1 MSQENVS
8 DKVRNLQRQ
17 IAQNI
22 KFGQKH
28 PSLGKS
34 EGDEGSSD
42 EEEVPNSPLR
52 VLAQVEAEPVDTEP
66 KGASQ
71 DQEAGESH
79 GAPQAEAPS
88 TPVKSSRSK
97 QVLPAIGTIESIDL
111 DEVSQSVPR
120 LDNTAAKH
128 KLSVKPKNQRI
139 SRKHHRY
146 TQDLK
151 EVDIPGIQQEE
162 KDAADS
168 QHRNAEEETPPEKT
182 KKQKLQEEERGESRR
197 KRELAEQRHREEEE
211 DRKKK
216 AEEWRLCELE
226 EERCCK
232 QEERC
237 ILKKEEERRQR
248 EVMERM
254 MKEEEERRQREEMER
269 MMKEEEER
277 RQREEMERRMK
288 EEEERRQRE
297 DMERRMKEE
306 ERRQREEMERMMK
319 EEEERRQREEMERMM
334 KEEEERRQREDMER
348 MIKEEERRQREEME
362 RRMKEE
368 EERRQ
373 REEME
378 RRMKEEEERRQR
390 EEMERRMKEE
400 EERRQREEMERRM
413 KEEEERRQRE
423 EMERMMKEEEERRQ
437 REEMERMMKEEEERR
452 QREEME
458 RRMKEEERRM
468 REDLEL
474 MQREEK
480 ERTLEEEEKEE
491 EERSRK
497 EEEER
502 KQCELE
508 AERLHVDEEKRLEEA
523 EEEER
528 MTKQVKKKRK
538 LLAEEERKKNEEEE
552 EKRLCAE
559 AAASSS
565 DPERKRR
572 AEEVRRRE
580 MEKRQR
586 PFTVKGSS
594 GEKQILFQKV
604 NLTSVIPASSQQ
616 GSAVTEHRERA
627 KASSLGGADSPT
639 LLSSQYVRHTA
650 ILVTGAQLC
659 GTAVN
664 LDHINEIAC
673 KSLLGLADE
682 KKTAM
687 VTPPPTKSKTSPVRK
702 SGKTKS
708 LSESTDQSSAAV
720 LAEWAS
726 IRCKIFKGA
735 EEGKYEEYPDPHSQN
750 RPSSEDQSPFPHTNL
765 RKTMSASAKFS
776 ITPARKKFA
785 DSSRNSEVLNPEE
798 KEGGSP
804 ASALSNTS
812 SSTSVPSAASTAPG
826 RKAQS
831 TGGKTARIAD
841 GKGECMFAKD
851 LPSFIVPRSSQWSP
865 RPEGSVTDAVSLG
878 GESEDSDG
886 REEGRE
892 QGQPSPFGIK
902 LRRTNYSLRFHS
914 DQSTDKRK
922 KRYSA
927 GDSFNGVPSPLT
939 PIDPDS
945 DTSVFSDRS
954 SPASPFRESIPGV
967 KPGHMVVSLPKL
979 RAKAGKSPTPSMH
992 SEEEKP
998 SKPSLYQRPSTSPK
1012 PFTPPP
1018 SPLPKVGRGGSSDAV
1033 VQRTR
1038 VGADSAGHEERDERR
1053 EETSAVAQLHRNG
1066 QGQGQG
1072 GQREEEPKEKRSF
1085 FPSISMPWREKADR
1099 KTELIRKE
1107 GKPSLQSRHSLDSVR
1122 VQDKEAGP
1130 PWITLALQKQKG
1142 FKEHQ
1147 QSRDERR
1154 SNREAK
1160 LPEKQAKDKD
1170 SCVLVSPS
1178 EGKGSGNTS
1187 PPKSQTP
1194 EETKRPDTLLGC
1206 FERRDHLK
1214 KANTLPSTV
1223 TVEIADSTPSPPAVK
1238 EVTKRFPSTD
1248 SPQVSTEPAW
1258 LALAKRK
1265 AKAWSDCPQIIK

>member
-28 PSLGKS
+28 PSLRKS

-146 TQDLK
+146 TQDLQ

-168 QHRNAEEETPPEKT
+168 QYRNAEEETPPEKT
-182 KKQKLQEEERGESRR
+182 KKQKLQEEERWESRR

-226 EERCCK
+226 EERCCE
-232 QEERC
+232 QEEGR
-237 ILKKEEERRQR
+237 ILK
-248 EVMERM
+248 
-254 MKEEEERRQREEMER
+254 
-269 MMKEEEER
+269 
-277 RQREEMERRMK
+277 
-288 EEEERRQRE
+288 
-297 DMERRMKEE
+297 
-306 ERRQREEMERMMK
+306 
-319 EEEERRQREEMERMM
+319 
-334 KEEEERRQREDMER
+334 
-348 MIKEEERRQREEME
+348 KEEERRQREEME

-368 EERRQ
+368 E
-373 REEME
+373 
-378 RRMKEEEERRQR
+378 
-390 EEMERRMKEE
+390 
-400 EERRQREEMERRM
+400 
-413 KEEEERRQRE
+413 
-423 EMERMMKEEEERRQ
+423 
-437 REEMERMMKEEEERR
+437 
-452 QREEME
+452 
-458 RRMKEEERRM
+458 KEEERRM

-508 AERLHVDEEKRLEEA
+508 AERLRVDEEKRLKEA

-552 EKRLCAE
+552 EEKRLCAE

-572 AEEVRRRE
+572 AEELRWRE
-580 MEKRQR
+580 MEKRQK
-586 PFTVKGSS
+586 PFTIKGSS

-604 NLTSVIPASSQQ
+604 NLTPVIPASSQQ

-650 ILVTGAQLC
+650 IPVTGAQLC

-682 KKTAM
+682 KKAAM
-687 VTPPPTKSKTSPVRK
+687 GTPPPTKSKTPPVRK

-708 LSESTDQSSAAV
+708 LSEPTDQSSAAV

-735 EEGKYEEYPDPHSQN
+735 EEGKYEEYPDPHSQS

-812 SSTSVPSAASTAPG
+812 SSTSVPSAASPAPG
-826 RKAQS
+826 SKAQS
-831 TGGKTARIAD
+831 RDGKTVRIAD

-967 KPGHMVVSLPKL
+967 KPGHMVVSLPKP

-1012 PFTPPP
+1012 PATPPP
-1018 SPLPKVGRGGSSDAV
+1018 SPLLKVGRGGSSDAV

-1053 EETSAVAQLHRNG
+1053 EETSAVAQLHRN
-1066 QGQGQG
+1066 GQGQG

-1194 EETKRPDTLLGC
+1194 EEAKRPDTLLGC

>member
-1 MSQENVS
+1 MFPKILLQWCAALSSCAVEIERRRQGKFQPFRRLFGKRKKKAAEREFDTAELKASFSTREVSNGVTSDDEETNQHLRELNPIGSQALSHDSVFIPEEAVQELSPEQTMSQENVS

-22 KFGQKH
+22 KFGQKP
-28 PSLGKS
+28 PSLRKS

-42 EEEVPNSPLR
+42 EEEVPSSPLR

-79 GAPQAEAPS
+79 EAAQAEAPS
-88 TPVKSSRSK
+88 TPVKSPRSK

-111 DEVSQSVPR
+111 DGVSQSVPR

-146 TQDLK
+146 TQDLQ

-182 KKQKLQEEERGESRR
+182 RKQKLQEERWESRR

-232 QEERC
+232 QEEGR
-237 ILKKEEERRQR
+237 ILK
-248 EVMERM
+248 
-254 MKEEEERRQREEMER
+254 
-269 MMKEEEER
+269 
-277 RQREEMERRMK
+277 
-288 EEEERRQRE
+288 
-297 DMERRMKEE
+297 
-306 ERRQREEMERMMK
+306 
-319 EEEERRQREEMERMM
+319 
-334 KEEEERRQREDMER
+334 
-348 MIKEEERRQREEME
+348 KEEERRQREEME

-400 EERRQREEMERRM
+400 EERIE
-413 KEEEERRQRE
+413 
-423 EMERMMKEEEERRQ
+423 
-437 REEMERMMKEEEERR
+437 
-452 QREEME
+452 
-458 RRMKEEERRM
+458 KEEERRM
-468 REDLEL
+468 REELEL

-480 ERTLEEEEKEE
+480 ERTLEEEEKKKEE

-497 EEEER
+497 EEER

-508 AERLHVDEEKRLEEA
+508 AERLRVDEEKSVTEA
-523 EEEER
+523 EEEEER
-528 MTKQVKKKRK
+528 MKKQVKKKRK
-538 LLAEEERKKNEEEE
+538 LLAEEERKKKEE

-572 AEEVRRRE
+572 AEEVRWRE

-586 PFTVKGSS
+586 PFTFKGSS
-594 GEKQILFQKV
+594 GEKQILLQKL
-604 NLTSVIPASSQQ
+604 NLTPVIPASSQQ
-616 GSAVTEHRERA
+616 GSAVTEHRDRA

-664 LDHINEIAC
+664 LDHIKEITC

-682 KKTAM
+682 KKAAM
-687 VTPPPTKSKTSPVRK
+687 GTPPPSKSKTPPVRK

-735 EEGKYEEYPDPHSQN
+735 EEGKFEEYPDPHNQSQN
-750 RPSSEDQSPFPHTNL
+750 SSEDQSPFPHTNL

-785 DSSRNSEVLNPEE
+785 DSSRDSEVLNLEE

-804 ASALSNTS
+804 ASALSNIS
-812 SSTSVPSAASTAPG
+812 SSTSVPPAASPAPG
-826 RKAQS
+826 SKAQS
-831 TGGKTARIAD
+831 RGSKTVWIAA

-886 REEGRE
+886 REEGGE
-892 QGQPSPFGIK
+892 QGPPSPFGIK

-954 SPASPFRESIPGV
+954 SPASPLRESIPGV
-967 KPGHMVVSLPKL
+967 KPGHMVVSLPKP

-1012 PFTPPP
+1012 PATPPP
-1018 SPLPKVGRGGSSDAV
+1018 SPLSKVGRGGSSDAV

-1072 GQREEEPKEKRSF
+1072 GQGEEEPKEKRSF
-1085 FPSISMPWREKADR
+1085 FPSISIPWREKADR

-1107 GKPSLQSRHSLDSVR
+1107 GKPSLQSRHSLDSVG

-1142 FKEHQ
+1142 FKEQQ

-1194 EETKRPDTLLGC
+1194 EEAKRPDNLLGC

>member
-28 PSLGKS
+28 PSLRKS

-42 EEEVPNSPLR
+42 EEEVHNSPLR

-97 QVLPAIGTIESIDL
+97 QVLPAIGAIESIDL

-146 TQDLK
+146 TQDLQ

-182 KKQKLQEEERGESRR
+182 KKQKLQEEERWESRR
-197 KRELAEQRHREEEE
+197 KRELAEQRHRKEEE

-226 EERCCK
+226 EERCCE
-232 QEERC
+232 QEGR

-248 EVMERM
+248 E
-254 MKEEEERRQREEMER
+254 
-269 MMKEEEER
+269 
-277 RQREEMERRMK
+277 
-288 EEEERRQRE
+288 
-297 DMERRMKEE
+297 D
-306 ERRQREEMERMMK
+306 
-319 EEEERRQREEMERMM
+319 
-334 KEEEERRQREDMER
+334 
-348 MIKEEERRQREEME
+348 ME

-413 KEEEERRQRE
+413 KEEEERQRD
-423 EMERMMKEEEERRQ
+423 EMERRMKEEEERRQ
-437 REEMERMMKEEEERR
+437 RV
-452 QREEME
+452 EME
-458 RRMKEEERRM
+458 RRMKEEEERIEKEEERRI

-480 ERTLEEEEKEE
+480 EKTLEEEEKEE

-508 AERLHVDEEKRLEEA
+508 AERLRVDKEKRLKEA

-552 EKRLCAE
+552 EEEKRLCAE

-572 AEEVRRRE
+572 AEELRWRE

-604 NLTSVIPASSQQ
+604 NLTPVIPASSQQ

-639 LLSSQYVRHTA
+639 FLSSQYVHHTA
-650 ILVTGAQLC
+650 IPVTGAQLC

-682 KKTAM
+682 KKAAM
-687 VTPPPTKSKTSPVRK
+687 GTPSPTKSKTPPVRK

-708 LSESTDQSSAAV
+708 LSESTDQSSAV
-720 LAEWAS
+720 ILAEWAS

-735 EEGKYEEYPDPHSQN
+735 EEGKYEEYPDPHSQS

-765 RKTMSASAKFS
+765 RKTMSASAKFT

-812 SSTSVPSAASTAPG
+812 SSTSVPSAASPAPG
-826 RKAQS
+826 SKAQS
-831 TGGKTARIAD
+831 RGGKTVRIAD

-886 REEGRE
+886 WEEGRE

-967 KPGHMVVSLPKL
+967 KPGHMVVSLPKP

-998 SKPSLYQRPSTSPK
+998 SNPSLYQRPSTSPK
-1012 PFTPPP
+1012 PATPPP

-1033 VQRTR
+1033 VQRMR

-1053 EETSAVAQLHRNG
+1053 EETSAVAQLHRN
-1066 QGQGQG
+1066 GQGQG

-1122 VQDKEAGP
+1122 VQDKEVGP

-1194 EETKRPDTLLGC
+1194 EEAKRPDTLLGC
-1206 FERRDHLK
+1206 FERRDHLM

-1223 TVEIADSTPSPPAVK
+1223 TVEIADSTPSPPVVK
-1238 EVTKRFPSTD
+1238 EVTMRFPSTD